1 MDLRSKILTLV
12 YKSFPFSLK
21 GDALIEDGHLYYD
34 VSCVINFYGRTNLLR
49 RVLYSLSEQDLPRE
63 RFEVI
68 LVEDQGGTQEG
79 RETSEMFKPLLNIRY
94 FPLTENH
101 GEMGYSRNLGLSKA
115 RGRVILFLDDDTVI
129 LQRDFLSTLIDE
141 FANPKTDAIIPRGSA
156 SYCLIKGRYD
166 FHDPYFPTNR
176 CMAYRREALKEL
188 GGFVSGIT
196 GQEDVEFVVRFI
208 ASGRR
213 FHRSGRLNY
222 LHPPLI
228 LSSLNKAAAVGM
240 SFARLKNRYPFIVW
254 LMLLINGSRYLP
266 MLLFPINERFRMKCR
281 FSIGFLLGILYS
293 IIGKKIEYN

>member
-1 MDLRSKILTLV
+1 MDLRSKILTSV

-21 GDALIEDGHLYYD
+21 GDARVEDSHLDYD
-34 VSCVINFYGRTNLLR
+34 VSCVINFCGRTNLLR
-49 RVLYSLSEQDLPRE
+49 SVLYSLSEQDLPRE

-68 LVEDQGGTQEG
+68 LVEDRGGTRDG
-79 RETSEMFKPLLNIRY
+79 KETSEMFKSVLNIRY

-101 GEMGYSRNLGLSKA
+101 GEMGYSRNFGLSRA

-129 LQRDFLSTLIDE
+129 LQKDFLSTLIDE
-141 FANPKTDAIIPRGSA
+141 FANSETDAIIPHGSA
-156 SYCLIKGRYD
+156 SYCLIRGRYD

-188 GGFVSGIT
+188 GGFVSEIT
-196 GQEDVEFVVRFI
+196 GQEDVEFAVRFI

-213 FHRSGRLNY
+213 FHKSGRLNY

-266 MLLFPINERFRMKCR
+266 MLFFPINERFRMQCR

-293 IIGKKIEYN
+293 IVGRRIEYN